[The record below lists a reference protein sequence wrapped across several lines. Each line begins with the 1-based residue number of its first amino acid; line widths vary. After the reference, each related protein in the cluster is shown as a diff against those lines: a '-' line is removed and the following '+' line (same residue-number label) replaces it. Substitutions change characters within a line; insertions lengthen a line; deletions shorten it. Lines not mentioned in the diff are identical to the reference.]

1 MGAATRGY
9 QTQALILGLA
19 LALLPALPAG
29 AQSPQRLEQDRRMD
43 QDLWE
48 RQRQNDAQDR
58 AFYRNERE
66 RQRLQS
72 DRDWDALNQQR
83 ARQQLDQPPPA
94 VIVVPTPTYPAPAYV
109 PPAYGSPY
117 SAPGQRPCRAVP
129 AYDAAGRY
137 LGQVCA
143 D

>member
-9 QTQALILGLA
+9 QTQTLMAGLLLGV
-19 LALLPALPAG
+19 LLALPAG

-43 QDLWE
+43 QELWE
-48 RQRQNDAQDR
+48 RQRLNDAQDR

-72 DRDWDALNQQR
+72 DRDWDGLNQQR

-94 VIVVPTPTYPAPAYV
+94 VIVVPTPAYPAPSYA
-109 PPAYGSPY
+109 PPTYGGY
-117 SAPGQRPCRAVP
+117 GGAGQRPCRLVP

>member
-9 QTQALILGLA
+9 ETQTLIVSFLFGLL
-19 LALLPALPAG
+19 LAVPAG
-29 AQSPQRLEQDRRMD
+29 AQSPQRLDQDRRMD
-43 QDLWE
+43 QELWE

-58 AFYRNERE
+58 AFYRTERE

-72 DRDWDALNQQR
+72 DRDWDALQQQR

-94 VIVVPTPTYPAPAYV
+94 VIVVPTPTYPAPGYA
-109 PPAYGSPY
+109 PPAYGGY
-117 SAPGQRPCRAVP
+117 GAPAQRPCRVVP